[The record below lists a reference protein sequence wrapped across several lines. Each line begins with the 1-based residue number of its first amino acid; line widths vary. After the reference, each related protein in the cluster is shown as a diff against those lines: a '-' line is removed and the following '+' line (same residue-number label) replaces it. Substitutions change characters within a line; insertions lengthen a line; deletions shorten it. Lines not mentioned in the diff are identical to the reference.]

1 MNLLILVLLCSFI
14 SANLVLI
21 QKKYILTKLS
31 GNQYFCVKNW
41 LIFTAIALYLVLINR
56 KMVTEIKNIN
66 LKYQAPYLLLD
77 VSLTIANIILWYY
90 LLQNTE
96 AHTLI
101 STINPLTIALIVIL
115 SYVFYDQKITR
126 NEMLGIILVLL
137 GIIFINKK

>member
-1 MNLLILVLLCSFI
+1 MNLILLVLLCAFI
-14 SANLVLI
+14 SANLILI

-41 LIFTAIALYLVLINR
+41 LIFTAIALYLVFINR
-56 KMVTEIKNIN
+56 RMINEIKGIN
-66 LKYQAPYLLLD
+66 LKEQTPYLLFD
-77 VSLTIANIILWYY
+77 VILTIANIILWYY

-115 SYVFYDQKITR
+115 SYVFYDHKITR
-126 NEMLGIILVLL
+126 NEMIGILLVLV
-137 GIIFINKK
+137 GIVFINKK

>member
-1 MNLLILVLLCSFI
+1 MNLILLVLLCAFI
-14 SANLVLI
+14 SANLILI

-41 LIFTAIALYLVLINR
+41 LIFTAIALYLVFINR
-56 KMVTEIKNIN
+56 RMITEIKGIN
-66 LKYQAPYLLLD
+66 LKEQTPYLLFD
-77 VSLTIANIILWYY
+77 VILTIANIILWYY

-115 SYVFYDQKITR
+115 SYVFYDHKITR
-126 NEMLGIILVLL
+126 NEMIGILLVLV
-137 GIIFINKK
+137 GIVFINKK

>member
-1 MNLLILVLLCSFI
+1 MNLILLVLLCAFI
-14 SANLVLI
+14 SANLILI

-41 LIFTAIALYLVLINR
+41 LIFTVIALYLVFINR
-56 KMVTEIKNIN
+56 RMITEIKGIN
-66 LKYQAPYLLLD
+66 LKEQTPYLLFD
-77 VSLTIANIILWYY
+77 VILTIANIILWYY

-115 SYVFYDQKITR
+115 SYVFYDHKITR
-126 NEMLGIILVLL
+126 NEMIGILLVLV
-137 GIIFINKK
+137 GIVFINKK

>member
-14 SANLVLI
+14 SANLILI

-41 LIFTAIALYLVLINR
+41 LIFTAIVLYLVFINR
-56 KMVTEIKNIN
+56 KMVNEIKNIN

-115 SYVFYDQKITR
+115 SYVFYDKKITR

-137 GIIFINKK
+137 GIVFINKK

>member
-1 MNLLILVLLCSFI
+1 MNLILLVLLCAFI
-14 SANLVLI
+14 SANLILI

-41 LIFTAIALYLVLINR
+41 LIFTIIALYLVFINR
-56 KMVTEIKNIN
+56 RMITEIKGIN
-66 LKYQAPYLLLD
+66 LKEQTPYLLFD
-77 VSLTIANIILWYY
+77 VILTIANIILWYY

-115 SYVFYDQKITR
+115 SYVFYDHKITR
-126 NEMLGIILVLL
+126 NEMIGILLVLV
-137 GIIFINKK
+137 GIVFINKK

>member
-41 LIFTAIALYLVLINR
+41 LIFTAIAIYLVLINR

-137 GIIFINKK
+137 GIVFINKK

>member
-1 MNLLILVLLCSFI
+1 
-14 SANLVLI
+14 
-21 QKKYILTKLS
+21 
-31 GNQYFCVKNW
+31 
-41 LIFTAIALYLVLINR
+41 
-56 KMVTEIKNIN
+56 MVNEIKNIN

-137 GIIFINKK
+137 GIVFINKK

>member
-1 MNLLILVLLCSFI
+1 MNLVLLVLLCSFI
-14 SANLVLI
+14 SANLILI

-31 GNQYFCVKNW
+31 GNQYFCIKNW
-41 LIFTAIALYLVLINR
+41 LIFTVIALYLFFINR
-56 KMVTEIKNIN
+56 KMVSEIKNIN
-66 LKYQAPYLLLD
+66 LKYQVPYLLLD

-101 STINPLTIALIVIL
+101 STINPLTIALIVVL

-126 NEMLGIILVLL
+126 NEMIGILLVLV
-137 GIIFINKK
+137 GIVFINKK

>member
-1 MNLLILVLLCSFI
+1 MNLVLLVLLCSFI
-14 SANLVLI
+14 SANLILI
-21 QKKYILTKLS
+21 QKKYILTNLS
-31 GNQYFCVKNW
+31 GNQYFCIKNW
-41 LIFTAIALYLVLINR
+41 LIFTVIALYLFFINR
-56 KMVTEIKNIN
+56 KMISEIKNIN
-66 LKYQAPYLLLD
+66 LKYQVPYLLLD

-126 NEMLGIILVLL
+126 NEMIGILMVLV
-137 GIIFINKK
+137 GIVFINKK

>member
-1 MNLLILVLLCSFI
+1 MNLILLVLLCAFI
-14 SANLVLI
+14 SANLILI

-41 LIFTAIALYLVLINR
+41 LIFTIIALYLVFINR
-56 KMVTEIKNIN
+56 RMITEIKGIN
-66 LKYQAPYLLLD
+66 LKEQTPYLLFD
-77 VSLTIANIILWYY
+77 VILTIANIILWYY

-101 STINPLTIALIVIL
+101 STINPLTIALIVVL

-126 NEMLGIILVLL
+126 NEMIGILLVLV
-137 GIIFINKK
+137 GIVFINKK

>member
-137 GIIFINKK
+137 GIVFINKK

>member
-1 MNLLILVLLCSFI
+1 MNLILLVLLCSFI
-14 SANLVLI
+14 SANLILI

-31 GNQYFCVKNW
+31 GNQYFCIKNW
-41 LIFTAIALYLVLINR
+41 LIFTAIALYLVFINR
-56 KMVTEIKNIN
+56 KMVTEIKSVN
-66 LKYQAPYLLLD
+66 LKNQIPYLLLD
-77 VSLTIANIILWYY
+77 VSLTIGNIILWYY

-137 GIIFINKK
+137 GIVFINKK

>member
-1 MNLLILVLLCSFI
+1 MNLILLVLLCAFI
-14 SANLVLI
+14 SANLILI

-41 LIFTAIALYLVLINR
+41 LIFTVIVLYLVFINR
-56 KMVTEIKNIN
+56 KMITEIKGID
-66 LKYQAPYLLLD
+66 LKEQTPYLLFD
-77 VSLTIANIILWYY
+77 VILTIANIILWYY

-101 STINPLTIALIVIL
+101 STINPLTIALIVVL

-126 NEMLGIILVLL
+126 NEMIGILLVLV
-137 GIIFINKK
+137 GIVFINKK

>member
-1 MNLLILVLLCSFI
+1 MNLILLVLLCAFI
-14 SANLVLI
+14 SANLILI

-41 LIFTAIALYLVLINR
+41 LIFTIIALYLVFINR
-56 KMVTEIKNIN
+56 RMITEIKGIN
-66 LKYQAPYLLLD
+66 LKEQTPYLLFD
-77 VSLTIANIILWYY
+77 VILTIANIILWYY

-115 SYVFYDQKITR
+115 SYVFYDNKITR
-126 NEMLGIILVLL
+126 NEMIGILLVLVC
-137 GIIFINKK
+137 IVFINKK

>member
-1 MNLLILVLLCSFI
+1 MNLILLVLLCSFI
-14 SANLVLI
+14 SANLILI

-41 LIFTAIALYLVLINR
+41 LIFTVIALYLVFINR
-56 KMVTEIKNIN
+56 KMVSEIKSVN
-66 LKYQAPYLLLD
+66 LKNQIPYLLLD
-77 VSLTIANIILWYY
+77 VSLTIGNIILWYY

-115 SYVFYDQKITR
+115 SYVFYDHKITR

-137 GIIFINKK
+137 GIVFINKK